1 MYFGNITSVLSSD
14 PQRAGKIAERLGK
27 LHENAKVNI
36 YYRRNGD
43 YIRSVLVGTQYP
55 EKLICL
61 AEAVTMS
68 STVVLN
74 VSESPKWTDGE
85 LGLLADSSGAKVIV
99 VSSLPEDKVRK
110 VFKGIGI
117 ENAEVVQEI
126 NDVPEGEEK
135 DRGFVY
141 VDKAFNVKGVGTVV
155 TGFSFTQVELHEKLT
170 AVPVNKEVEVK
181 TIQVLDEDQK
191 GVKGGVR
198 IGFSLRNAKEEDMK
212 DAYSLVKGG
221 TALLKEFEAEV
232 ISYPWAQVQE
242 GNYHVVGGGVAVTS
256 TLKVNNNLAQVNLNS
271 PLPKVERYLLLNVN
285 VKQGKPRVLGYLKP
299 KS

>member
-1 MYFGNITSVLSSD
+1 MYFGNITTVLSSD
-14 PQRAGKIAERLGK
+14 QQVASKIAERLGK

-55 EKLICL
+55 DKLICL

-68 STVVLN
+68 SLVILHLP
-74 VSESPKWTDGE
+74 ESPKWTDGE
-85 LGLLADSSGAKVIV
+85 LGLLADVSGAKVHI
-99 VSSLPEDKVRK
+99 VSSLPEDRVKK
-110 VFKGIGI
+110 MFKGTGL
-117 ENAEVVQEI
+117 EGAEIASEV
-126 NDVPEGEEK
+126 NDIPEGEER

-155 TGFSFTQVELHEKLT
+155 TGFSFTPVELHEKLN
-170 AVPVNKEVEVK
+170 AVPVMKEVEVK

-212 DAYSLVKGG
+212 EAYSLVKPS
-221 TALLKEFEAEV
+221 TPLVKEFEGEMV
-232 ISYPWAQVQE
+232 SYPWSQVQD
-242 GNYHVVGGGVAVTS
+242 GSYHVVGAGIAVTS
-256 TLKVNNNLAQVNLNS
+256 TLKVKGGTAQVSLSS
-271 PLPKVERYLLLNVN
+271 PLPRADRYVLLNVN
-285 VKQGKPRVLGYLKP
+285 VKQGKPRVLGYIKP
-299 KS
+299 SS